1 MKRVLVFC
9 ALIVFFFSCF
19 ACGKAPSADLAEDA
33 SSTPAPYE
41 LGMTYHEVY
50 DPDTDFDNRFG
61 RCAPG
66 MLETEDA
73 YYFVSTTGNYI
84 YYYDK
89 YTEERGV
96 LCGKPECVH
105 DELEINESCSGY
117 VRASGNGHAN
127 FYDGHIYYTG
137 YSNSGDSPVRQSLY
151 RMNPDGSSRERLFP
165 FTCTYEDFPN
175 GGTQIHR
182 GKLYGCSRSSL
193 VAGAEPK
200 EKVCLTCWDLETG
213 ESKRIYERTDATQTF
228 GLSVF
233 YFGKYVY
240 FCDSYFYLQQQ
251 ERMTIVTVLR
261 WDIEA
266 EELETVYTGEGYG
279 GSYYNIW
286 VESENKIYF
295 APNLCDAEST
305 KVYCIS
311 NGEVRIAVELS
322 NRYTASLMDGAVAFI
337 DFLDESPEP
346 RFIVT
351 DYEGNPLYDGKCS
364 HAALEELPG
373 RPECM
378 GYSAVY
384 GDKDTV
390 YIVYELD
397 YHQVP
402 RFRQCI
408 VRYNL
413 RDGEI
418 VGTKLLCVS
427 KW

>member
-137 YSNSGDSPVRQSLY
+137 
-151 RMNPDGSSRERLFP
+151 
-165 FTCTYEDFPN
+165 
-175 GGTQIHR
+175 
-182 GKLYGCSRSSL
+182 
-193 VAGAEPK
+193 
-200 EKVCLTCWDLETG
+200 
-213 ESKRIYERTDATQTF
+213 
-228 GLSVF
+228 
-233 YFGKYVY
+233 
-240 FCDSYFYLQQQ
+240 
-251 ERMTIVTVLR
+251 
-261 WDIEA
+261 
-266 EELETVYTGEGYG
+266 
-279 GSYYNIW
+279 
-286 VESENKIYF
+286 
-295 APNLCDAEST
+295 
-305 KVYCIS
+305 
-311 NGEVRIAVELS
+311 
-322 NRYTASLMDGAVAFI
+322 
-337 DFLDESPEP
+337 
-346 RFIVT
+346 
-351 DYEGNPLYDGKCS
+351 
-364 HAALEELPG
+364 
-373 RPECM
+373 
-378 GYSAVY
+378 
-384 GDKDTV
+384 
-390 YIVYELD
+390 
-397 YHQVP
+397 
-402 RFRQCI
+402 
-408 VRYNL
+408 
-413 RDGEI
+413 
-418 VGTKLLCVS
+418 
-427 KW
+427 